1 MEKELVPVVNVK
13 TGRKLWFAHH
23 LANDDKYMKSVGFMK
38 AQIEPIKPIET
49 KKEVIEDED
58 IVDEFA
64 SNTKPTNKI
73 NRKQTKK

>member
-13 TGRKLWFAHH
+13 TGKKLWFAHH
-23 LANDDKYMKSVGFMK
+23 LANDEKYMKSVGFMK

-49 KKEVIEDED
+49 QNEVIEVDE

-64 SNTKPTNKI
+64 ANNKPTNKTTI
-73 NRKQTKK
+73 KQTKK